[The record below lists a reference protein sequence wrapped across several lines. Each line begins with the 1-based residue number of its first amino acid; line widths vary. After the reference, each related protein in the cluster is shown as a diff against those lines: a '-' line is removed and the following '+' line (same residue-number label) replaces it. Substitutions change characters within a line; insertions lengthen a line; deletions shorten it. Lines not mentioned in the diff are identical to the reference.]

1 MSDKTPT
8 QTIQW
13 KRSPTMMTHDP
24 KWNSSMWRENKVL
37 PRRRL
42 AQVTITGRPFGNGG
56 TILEDMVWRRSPPEI
71 TAHQIRKSG
80 LLKELEAL
88 TGVPSGSMSVRY
100 NRYLGCSMC
109 PCSPGFEII
118 AKNGHTAPMFEKTF
132 VSLPFPQE
140 ILVHRRYYDPQAG
153 SRKIQALVETTSYV
167 QALVPTNKASMAYDA
182 TKWGE
187 FSFTL
192 GYKADADDVEVKA

>member
-1 MSDKTPT
+1 MS

-13 KRSPTMMTHDP
+13 KRSPKMITHDP

-56 TILEDMVWRRSPPEI
+56 TLLEDMVWRRSPPEI

-80 LLKELEAL
+80 LLKELEVL
-88 TGVPSGSMSVRY
+88 TGVPSRSMSVRW

-109 PCSPGFEII
+109 PCSPGFEIV
-118 AKNGHTAPMFEKTF
+118 AKDGHTAPMFDKTF
-132 VSLPFPQE
+132 IPLSFPQE
-140 ILVHRRYYDPQAG
+140 ILAHRRFYDPATGRSKTQA
-153 SRKIQALVETTSYV
+153 IIETTMFTSS
-167 QALVPTNKASMAYDA
+167 LVPTKEASKSYDT

-192 GYKADADDVEVKA
+192 GYQADAADVEVKA

>member
-1 MSDKTPT
+1 MT

-13 KRSPTMMTHDP
+13 NRKPTMITHDP
-24 KWNSSMWRENKVL
+24 KWSSSMWRNARLL

-42 AQVTITGRPFGNGG
+42 AQVWITGRPFGNGG

-71 TAHQIRKSG
+71 SAHQIRKSG

-88 TGVPSGSMSVRY
+88 TGVPSGSMSVRF

-109 PCSPGFEII
+109 PCSPGFEIV
-118 AKNGHTAPMFEKTF
+118 AKDGHTAPLFSKTF
-132 VSLPFPQE
+132 TPLLFPQE
-140 ILVHRRYYDPQAG
+140 ILTSRSHYNPKTGRREYQ
-153 SRKIQALVETTSYV
+153 SVVETTTYTTS
-167 QALVPTNKASMAYDA
+167 LVPTKQGSTAWDS